1 MKSFYD
7 FIQAVLL
14 VVIVGAMFVAIP
26 LIGLFLAVIATIAF
40 VYLAI
45 KEDREHPS
53 E

>member
-1 MKSFYD
+1 MKSLLD
-7 FIQAVLL
+7 ILQAILL
-14 VVIVGAMFVAIP
+14 VVIVGGMFVAIP